1 MNIDRKTQLG
11 VILMLYLAGK
21 KNSEVQSASIL
32 ANKLCISDS
41 YLQRISKPLCTAGL
55 LKSHRGPFGG
65 YSLTTIIEDISVGD
79 VIRAMQYSNSDL
91 NNSYSKENIS
101 LARLFGGLMDHL
113 DNISLI
119 SLVSNKP
126 TQGYQRPKHTNS
138 FYLRKLFI

>member
-21 KNSEVQSASIL
+21 KNNEVQSASIL
-32 ANKLCISDS
+32 ARKLCISDS

-55 LKSHRGPFGG
+55 LKSHRGLLGG
-65 YSLTTIIEDISVGD
+65 YSLTKIVEDISVGD
-79 VIRAMQYSNSDL
+79 VIRAMQYSNTEP

-101 LARLFGGLMDHL
+101 LTKLFGGLMDHL
-113 DNISLI
+113 DNITLI

-126 TQGYQRPKHTNS
+126 TLGCQRSKHTNS